1 MSKINYSNNLIVL
14 PFSKIF
20 FKLAIPN
27 LYSTLIAAMTIVFDL
42 WYVGQI
48 GVSELAGVAYIFPVY
63 MLTSML
69 SNGAFGGAISGSVA
83 RAFGSQNFFQASCV
97 FRSAI
102 IIAILGSL
110 IMMSLYFFFSETFF
124 DFFKVDEQ
132 VTLSALIYGDILLSG
147 IIFIWLFNVTI
158 SVTRGSGNTII
169 PAIGWTIVL
178 LIHILAAAINFK
190 FDSGNIYLI
199 DEVIFFGGLW
209 SFSSLQWAIISLIL
223 GYVFGIIFMI
233 IYYIFGKHPFALAI
247 KDILKFNG
255 IFRLIRSGSLASCQS
270 LMTIALALYCTTIV
284 SNFGTEWIAGFG
296 IAIRLELLL
305 IPIIFGIGGTLIAIV
320 GANVGAKKIERA
332 LNMTGKGTLFSVCV
346 VGFIGILF
354 SVYPNF
360 WSLLFTDKK
369 EIYDASNLYLNIVA
383 PFYAFFALGLG
394 LYFVSQAFN
403 TLIWPVLGTL
413 IRLTFVVMISQILFS
428 FDLASPTNIFI
439 IMSVGMMIYGVFISL
454 TLYFG
459 SWKKMI
465 NI

>member
-1 MSKINYSNNLIVL
+1 M
-14 PFSKIF
+14 
-20 FKLAIPN
+20 
-27 LYSTLIAAMTIVFDL
+27 
-42 WYVGQI
+42 
-48 GVSELAGVAYIFPVY
+48 
-63 MLTSML
+63 
-69 SNGAFGGAISGSVA
+69 
-83 RAFGSQNFFQASCV
+83 
-97 FRSAI
+97 
-102 IIAILGSL
+102 
-110 IMMSLYFFFSETFF
+110 
-124 DFFKVDEQ
+124 
-132 VTLSALIYGDILLSG
+132 IYGDILLGG
-147 IIFIWLFNVTI
+147 IIFIWLFNVMI

-178 LIHILAAAINFK
+178 LTHILAAAINFK
-190 FDSGNIYLI
+190 FDSNIYLI
-199 DEVIFFGGLW
+199 DKIIFFGGLW

-223 GYVFGIIFMI
+223 GYVKWNHFLRFLIIF
-233 IYYIFGKHPFALAI
+233 FGKHPFPLAI

-255 IFRLIRSGSLASCQS
+255 IFVVIRSGSLASCQS

-284 SNFGTEWIAGFG
+284 SNFGTEWLAGFG

-305 IPIIFGIGGTLIAIV
+305 IPIIFGIGGALIAIV

-332 LNMTGKGTLFSVCV
+332 LNMTWKGTLFSVCV

-354 SVYPNF
+354 SLYPNF

-369 EIYDASNLYLNIVA
+369 EIYDASNLFLNIVA

-403 TLIWPVLGTL
+403 TLIWPVIGTL
-413 IRLTFVVMISQILFS
+413 IRLMFVVLVSQILFS
-428 FDLASPTNIFI
+428 FDIASPTNIFI
-439 IMSVGMMIYGVFISL
+439 IMSVGMMIYGIFISL